1 MGTLQELNMK
11 LLLAA
16 LLVVLAFS
24 QPSPPKW
31 PTAFSS
37 TIVITDNAR
46 PGPPQFSRW
55 FYDASANVDRL
66 DGLAFFKGELYFAEL
81 FFDRNTNTSYD
92 VYYQEGSVVCFE
104 HSINRTLPKPDFSQF
119 KYVGVGYVQFQ
130 TCNLWVL
137 ETTNNSTFMQYFENS
152 QTRYPVRFDIT
163 DEFTSET
170 TSFGFMEFDE
180 GAQDPEMF
188 TVNPLVKSACNK
200 V

>member
-81 FFDRNTNTSYD
+81 FFDHNTNTSYD
-92 VYYQEGSVVCFE
+92 VYYQEGSVFASNIPSTE
-104 HSINRTLPKPDFSQF
+104 LSQ
-119 KYVGVGYVQFQ
+119 
-130 TCNLWVL
+130 
-137 ETTNNSTFMQYFENS
+137 
-152 QTRYPVRFDIT
+152 
-163 DEFTSET
+163 
-170 TSFGFMEFDE
+170 
-180 GAQDPEMF
+180 
-188 TVNPLVKSACNK
+188 
-200 V
+200 